1 MERDS
6 LKKKLAGLSEE
17 ERIILKEE
25 LGFKK
30 EPDID
35 LVEGFLKLERQ
46 MKEFDDFIKE
56 YKNKGDKKKGFFD
69 NLFDWKG
76 G

>member
-25 LGFKK
+25 LGLKK

-35 LVEGFLKLERQ
+35 LVEGFLKLEKQ

-56 YKNKGDKKKGFFD
+56 FKIKGDKKKGFFD
-69 NLFDWKG
+69 NLFD
-76 G
+76 

>member
-1 MERDS
+1 MERDI

-17 ERIILKEE
+17 ERAILKEE
-25 LGFKK
+25 LGIKK
-30 EPDID
+30 EQDID
-35 LVEGFLKLERQ
+35 LVEGFLKLEKQ

-69 NLFDWKG
+69 NLFD
-76 G
+76 

>member
-69 NLFDWKG
+69 NLFD
-76 G
+76 